1 MPQALVKLAS
11 PSSQARH
18 GSAGMLYP
26 GALIMCLAA
35 MEPTMNREALT
46 EIILSRL
53 DDSVSTQW
61 AVKAPG
67 TDTRCA
73 VIDDLLPADVALQI
87 FEAFPK
93 DAEGFRTLKSFRE
106 HKRQAFDL
114 SGFPPILAEITYA
127 LQDKRVVDRV
137 GQLTQISDLDGDPT
151 LYAGGLSMMFPG
163 QFLNPHVDNS
173 HEASKSKY
181 RRINTLYYVTPD
193 WREENGGNLELW
205 DEAVTTPHTIVSR
218 FNRLVFMETS
228 RRSWHSVSPV
238 VAGAP
243 RCCVSNYYFSAQ
255 SPDVDD
261 YYHVTSYNGRPEQGA
276 RRLWSKLDNA
286 ARQIARQHLGMKR
299 ESDAGNSGVK

>member
-1 MPQALVKLAS
+1 
-11 PSSQARH
+11 
-18 GSAGMLYP
+18 
-26 GALIMCLAA
+26 
-35 MEPTMNREALT
+35 MNRETLT

-53 DDSVSTQW
+53 TDSVSAQW
-61 AVKAPG
+61 AVQAPG
-67 TDTRCA
+67 TATRCA
-73 VIDDLLPADVALQI
+73 VVDDLLPADVALQI

-93 DAEGFRTLKSFRE
+93 DADGFRTLKSFRE

-114 SGFPPILAEITYA
+114 SGFPTILTEITYA

-137 GQLTQISDLDGDPT
+137 GELTAIDDLDGDPT

-193 WREENGGNLELW
+193 WREDNGGNLELW
-205 DEAVTTPHTIVSR
+205 DDAVTTPYTIVSQ
-218 FNRLVFMETS
+218 FNRLVFMETN

-238 VAGAP
+238 VKGAP

-255 SPDVDD
+255 SPDDAD
-261 YYHVTSYNGRPEQGA
+261 YYHVTSYNGRPEQAA
-276 RRLWSKLDNA
+276 RRVLSKLDNA
-286 ARQIARQHLGMKR
+286 ARQFARQGLGMTR
-299 ESDAGNSGVK
+299 AADAGNTKPE